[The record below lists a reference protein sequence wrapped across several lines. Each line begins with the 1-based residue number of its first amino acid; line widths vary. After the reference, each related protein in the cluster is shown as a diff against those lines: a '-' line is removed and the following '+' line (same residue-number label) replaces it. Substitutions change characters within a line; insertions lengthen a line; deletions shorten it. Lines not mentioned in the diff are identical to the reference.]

1 MAIYVVTD
9 VKFIFF
15 IFVCVCVEKEENGFK
30 L

>member
-9 VKFIFF
+9 AKFLFF
-15 IFVCVCVEKEENGFK
+15 YFCVCVEKEENGFK